1 MKDLFDEVQN
11 DLDKSFVVRC
21 SYIEIYN
28 EQIYD
33 LLKSASRLA
42 DVLTVAEDSNKEF
55 YVKGV
60 TEESVL
66 NINEILEVL
75 GRGEKSRH
83 YA

>member
-1 MKDLFDEVQN
+1 M
-11 DLDKSFVVRC
+11 VRC

-33 LLKSASRLA
+33 LLKPPSKLA
-42 DVLTVAEDSNKEF
+42 EVLTVAEDSNKEF
-55 YVKGV
+55 YVRGV
-60 TEESVL
+60 IEESVL

-75 GRGEKSRH
+75 SRGEKNRH